1 MFRHP
6 ERSEGSRA
14 VLRALRAVSYYVY
27 IMSSKSGVLYIGA
40 TNDLDRRVFQHKQG
54 LIEGFTK
61 KYRAMRLIYV
71 EQFDRA
77 AEMVARERQLK
88 GWTRSK
94 KLELIHSQNPEMLD
108 YARRT
113 ARDPS
118 LRQPPLRM
126 TRGTKAEGAKAEGP
140 KNELPKLHARPA

>member
-1 MFRHP
+1 M
-6 ERSEGSRA
+6 
-14 VLRALRAVSYYVY
+14 SYYVY

-40 TNDLDRRVFQHKQG
+40 TNDLDRRVFEHKRG

-61 KYRAMRLIYV
+61 KYRVTRLIYV
-71 EQFDRA
+71 EQFDGP

-88 GWTRSK
+88 GWTRSR
-94 KLELIHSQNPEMLD
+94 KLELIHRHNPEMVA

-118 LRQPPLRM
+118 LRS
-126 TRGTKAEGAKAEGP
+126 G
-140 KNELPKLHARPA
+140 

>member
-1 MFRHP
+1 MLSCAAGALQQRPWGAFVKIEISRVEIVFDAKP
-6 ERSEGSRA
+6 FGSA
-14 VLRALRAVSYYVY
+14 
-27 IMSSKSGVLYIGA
+27 
-40 TNDLDRRVFQHKQG
+40 D
-54 LIEGFTK
+54 
-61 KYRAMRLIYV
+61 V
-71 EQFDRA
+71 EQFDRP

-88 GWTRSK
+88 GWTRSR

-126 TRGTKAEGAKAEGP
+126 TEGAKAEGA
-140 KNELPKLHARPA
+140 KER

>member
-1 MFRHP
+1 
-6 ERSEGSRA
+6 
-14 VLRALRAVSYYVY
+14 
-27 IMSSKSGVLYIGA
+27 MSSKSGVLYIGA
-40 TNDLDRRVFQHKQG
+40 TNDLDRRVFQHQQG

-61 KYRAMRLIYV
+61 KYRVTRLVYV
-71 EQFDRA
+71 EQCDRA
-77 AEMVARERQLK
+77 AEMVARERQPE

-118 LRQPPLRM
+118 RRQPPLRM
-126 TRGTKAEGAKAEGP
+126 TEGP
-140 KNELPKLHARPA
+140 KQRGLKDDDGRRILLTNLRLLN

>member
-1 MFRHP
+1 MR
-6 ERSEGSRA
+6 
-14 VLRALRAVSYYVY
+14 
-27 IMSSKSGVLYIGA
+27 SKSGVLYNGA
-40 TNDLDRRVFQHKQG
+40 TNDLDRRVFEHKQG
-54 LIEGFTK
+54 LIEGFSK
-61 KYRAMRLIYV
+61 KYRVTRLVNV

-88 GWTRSK
+88 GWTRSR

-108 YARRT
+108 YGRRT

-126 TRGTKAEGAKAEGP
+126 TEGAKAEGA
-140 KNELPKLHARPA
+140 KER